1 MKKGLLFFPLD
12 VDFFSDEKLEFVSAR
27 FGAKGEV
34 CTIRLLMRIYRDGYF
49 IKWDEDAALMFSK
62 SAGKDISPGLANGV
76 VHELVKRGF
85 FDKTLF
91 DSFGVL
97 TSHGI
102 QVRYLN
108 GCKRKKKVEINRDFL
123 LVNPSEYKNL
133 QVVCS
138 SQHFLPEC
146 IRSVNISCKNVDV
159 SSENVDIQKQTKQNN
174 TKQNNTTHICA
185 AEKEPAALP
194 ASVQEECMKTCGGI
208 GPAQYEELT
217 ELVNIHGEARVVD
230 ALKIARRRGQRRIAY
245 AAGILRNWRK
255 DGYDGTEERG
265 GHSGRDP
272 EKRDAGGSGID
283 KYRNITG
290 L

>member
-138 SQHFLPEC
+138 SQHFY
-146 IRSVNISCKNVDV
+146 RNV
-159 SSENVDIQKQTKQNN
+159 
-174 TKQNNTTHICA
+174 
-185 AEKEPAALP
+185 
-194 ASVQEECMKTCGGI
+194 
-208 GPAQYEELT
+208 
-217 ELVNIHGEARVVD
+217 
-230 ALKIARRRGQRRIAY
+230 Y
-245 AAGILRNWRK
+245 AASTFLVKTLTFHRKMSTSRNKLNKTILNKTIQHTYARQKRNRP
-255 DGYDGTEERG
+255 RFPPACRR
-265 GHSGRDP
+265 S
-272 EKRDAGGSGID
+272 A
-283 KYRNITG
+283 
-290 L
+290 

>member
-62 SAGKDISPGLANGV
+62 SAGKEISPGLANGV

-108 GCKRKKKVEINRDFL
+108 GCKRKKKVEIDRDFL
-123 LVNPSEYKNL
+123 LVDPSDYKNL

-138 SQHFLPEC
+138 CRHSSGKC
-146 IRSVNISCKNVDV
+146 IRDVSISTKNVDI
-159 SSENVDIQKQTKQNN
+159 SSENDYIREETKQND
-174 TKQNNTTHICA
+174 TKQNNTTHTSA
-185 AEKEPAALP
+185 AGSDLP
-194 ASVQEECMKTCGGI
+194 ILSATVKDECVKTCGGI
-208 GPAQYEELT
+208 GPTQYEELT
-217 ELVNIHGEARVVD
+217 ELVGIHGEARVVE
-230 ALKIARRRGQRRIAY
+230 ALKIARRRGQRRLAY
-245 AAGILRNWRK
+245 VTGILRNWKK
-255 DGYDGTEERG
+255 DGYDGAYERG
-265 GHSGRDP
+265 GHPGGNP
-272 EKRDAGGSGID
+272 EDRNDRESRLE

>member
-1 MKKGLLFFPLD
+1 MRKGLLFFPLD

-91 DSFGVL
+91 NSFGVL

-123 LVNPSEYKNL
+123 LVDPSEFKNL

-138 SQHFLPEC
+138 GQPFSEKC
-146 IRSVNISCKNVDV
+146 IRGVNISCKNVDV
-159 SSENVDIQKQTKQNN
+159 SSENVDISKQTKQNE
-174 TKQNNTTHICA
+174 TKQNETRERA
-185 AEKEPAALP
+185 APAEDA
-194 ASVQEECMKTCGGI
+194 AAISRAVQDACITLTGGI
-208 GPAQYEELT
+208 GPVQYTQLREL
-217 ELVNIHGEARVVD
+217 LRHHGEARVLE
-230 ALKIARRRGQRRIAY
+230 AMSIAASRGVRSLEY
-245 AAGILRNWRK
+245 ARGILQRWKR
-255 DGYDGTEERG
+255 DGYDGTHESG
-265 GHSGRDP
+265 GHSGGNP
-272 EKRDAGGSGID
+272 EKRNGGNGRLD
-283 KYRNITG
+283 KYRNIKG

>member
-49 IKWDEDAALMFSK
+49 IKWDEDTALLFSK

-85 FDKTLF
+85 FNKTLF

-108 GCKRKKKVEINRDFL
+108 GCKRKKKVEIDRDLL
-123 LVNPSEYKNL
+123 LVDPSEFKNL

-138 SQHFLPEC
+138 SQHFLPGC
-146 IRSVNISCKNVDV
+146 IRDVYISRKNVDV
-159 SSENVDIQKQTKQNN
+159 SSENADIQKQTKQNK
-174 TKQNNTTHICA
+174 TKQNNIA
-185 AEKEPAALP
+185 RIPAQYEPMP
-194 ASVQEECMKTCGGI
+194 AISEAIKNACLKTCGGI
-208 GPAQYEELT
+208 GPSQYDQLT
-217 ELVNIHGEARVVD
+217 ELIRIHGEARVIE
-230 ALKIARRRGQRRIAY
+230 ALVITQRRGQRRLSY
-245 AAGILRNWRK
+245 AAGILRNWKK
-255 DGYDGTEERG
+255 DGYDGTHESG
-265 GHSGRDP
+265 GHSGGDP
-272 EKRDAGGSGID
+272 EKRNTGGTGID